1 MGGVACGTQVQLN
14 AHIEQ
19 GSVAGR
25 MELSSSEAYLKG
37 IAVWCETHPT
47 LGTESQNILTDGM
60 YLVMLPVGAVRLNTW
75 NRQFSTSA
83 T

>member
-1 MGGVACGTQVQLN
+1 MHILSRQPLLDEGTFVL
-14 AHIEQ
+14 
-19 GSVAGR
+19 R
-25 MELSSSEAYLKG
+25 EAYLKG

-75 NRQFSTSA
+75 NRQLSTSA